1 MDSNMYSC
9 VGGMACVTDS
19 KSCFGNYKDGAEM
32 TDIKLKPCPFC
43 GGVAKVYHEKN
54 HGGIDGSVVRCERC
68 GAKAEWKRLSYD
80 CACDYGAVEAW
91 NRRINGQTEFG

>member
-1 MDSNMYSC
+1 
-9 VGGMACVTDS
+9 MACVTDS

-54 HGGIDGSVVRCERC
+54 HGGIDGSVVRCESC

-80 CACDYGAVEAW
+80 YACDYGAVEAW